1 MNREMIEKAFE
12 SHMNAMDL
20 GLIEMIDSD
29 FKHDGI
35 HDYREKIRAFRA
47 LLFFFMPLIP
57 MGEYRYLEIHSKR
70 YFDKTSLIRE
80 VDVFERGYTA
90 FMSAETKEVLSK
102 AKFPLSSRL
111 KRDVRRMRSFRFSNV
126 HMKLKPIPDET
137 LDTFIESRC
146 QMLYQMVLESDVN
159 ELIQDEKKIH
169 AKRMLVKK
177 MLYVHRF
184 LNKETDIFCQIN
196 EQFES
201 FQWMAKKFHD
211 VCVNLRFVGH
221 YELSDT
227 DLIAQLVSDRLK
239 YQKLAADSFENIK
252 ISLSQS

>member
-12 SHMNAMDL
+12 SHMSAIDL
-20 GLIEMIDSD
+20 GLLEMINSD

-57 MGEYRYLEIHSKR
+57 MGEYRYLEVHSKR

-80 VDVFERGYTA
+80 LDVFECGYDT
-90 FMSAETKEVLSK
+90 FMSDETKEILSR

-111 KRDVRRMRSFRFSNV
+111 KRDVRRMRSFRFSSV
-126 HMKLKPIPDET
+126 RMKLKPISDDT
-137 LDTFIESRC
+137 LTAFIESRC
-146 QMLYQMVLESDVN
+146 QMLYQMLLESDVN
-159 ELIQDEKKIH
+159 ALIQDEKKIH

-184 LNKETDIFCQIN
+184 LSKETGQIN
-196 EQFES
+196 EHFER

-221 YELSDT
+221 YALSDT
-227 DLIAQLVSDRLK
+227 ELISQLVSDRLK
-239 YQKLAADSFENIK
+239 YQNLAAEAFESIK
-252 ISLSQS
+252 ASLVKS